1 MSVLPSFLEDGRG
14 QSFNIKMSKKKQLF
28 VTLVRTVRQTLFRT
42 LLVGIGT
49 GVVGFCSRGERLG
62 STLNTTRKNGNL

>member
-14 QSFNIKMSKKKQLF
+14 QSFNVKTSREKKLF

-42 LLVGIGT
+42 PLRGIGT
-49 GVVGFCSRGERLG
+49 GVVGFCSMGEILG
-62 STLNTTRKNGNL
+62 SALNTTRTNGNL